1 MHFGTMN
8 ILVILHVQCYNNKNW
23 SNITVWYKK
32 HILTQST
39 DFKSCSTNIF
49 HHSHGNIWFCWFILF
64 SRNPRKRVH
73 LYSQIWMKLML
84 TKVILRVR
92 HFAVFFKMN
101 LRIYESTF
109 SSTYIQ
115 GIQLWTWF
123 SGGCLPQIN
132 SK

>member
-1 MHFGTMN
+1 MN

-92 HFAVFFKMN
+92 HFAVFFFKKFKWVW
-101 LRIYESTF
+101 IYVFLKIPFLLHISKVF
-109 SSTYIQ
+109 SYE
-115 GIQLWTWF
+115 LDLAVAVF
-123 SGGCLPQIN
+123 Y
-132 SK
+132 K

>member
-1 MHFGTMN
+1 MN

-64 SRNPRKRVH
+64 SRNPRKQVPPNMNETNVNKRF
-73 LYSQIWMKLML
+73 
-84 TKVILRVR
+84 
-92 HFAVFFKMN
+92 FACTTFCGVFFKKFKWVW
-101 LRIYESTF
+101 IYVFLKVPFLLHISKVF
-109 SSTYIQ
+109 SYE
-115 GIQLWTWF
+115 LDLAVAVF
-123 SGGCLPQIN
+123 H
-132 SK
+132 K

>member
-1 MHFGTMN
+1 MN

-64 SRNPRKRVH
+64 SRNPRKQVPPNMNETNVNKRYFACTTFCRFFFKKFKWVWIYVF
-73 LYSQIWMKLML
+73 L
-84 TKVILRVR
+84 KVPFLLHISKVFSYELDLAV
-92 HFAVFFKMN
+92 AVFRK
-101 LRIYESTF
+101 
-109 SSTYIQ
+109 
-115 GIQLWTWF
+115 
-123 SGGCLPQIN
+123 
-132 SK
+132 